1 MMAIMFAITVT
12 KSKSNSSCS
21 VKYVY
26 SDFESLCILL
36 FSDVLVTCH
45 GCKKKIEADDETKM
59 ISEIL
64 IDGKSFH
71 KECFKC
77 QV

>member
-12 KSKSNSSCS
+12 KSKSNSSYS

-26 SDFESLCILL
+26 ADSESLYILL

-45 GCKKKIEADDETKM
+45 GCEKKIEADDETKM

>member
-1 MMAIMFAITVT
+1 M
-12 KSKSNSSCS
+12 
-21 VKYVY
+21 
-26 SDFESLCILL
+26 L
-36 FSDVLVTCH
+36 FSEVLVTCY
-45 GCKKKIEADDETKM
+45 GCKKKIEADAETKM

-77 QV
+77 QVWKFK